1 MPNLVPRETAHLLA
15 FSVKEACE
23 HSSLGRTT
31 FYKYPM
37 LGQIPAHKCGRRT
50 INRLDELHQRLS
62 PARAQ
67 GGSSGCS
74 PPRSRE

>member
-31 FYKYPM
+31 FYKYLK

-50 INRLDELHQRLS
+50 IILLDELHQALKSLPRTG
-62 PARAQ
+62 RA
-67 GGSSGCS
+67 S
-74 PPRSRE
+74 